1 MDAILA
7 NAEERMSKTVGVL
20 VSEYAGIRAGR
31 ANPAVLDKIK
41 VDYYGVSTP
50 INQVSAVS
58 VPDART
64 ILIQPWDKSVL
75 KYIERAIQA
84 SDIGINPQNDGGS
97 IRLIFPPLTEERRRQ
112 IVKDVAKYAEDSKVA
127 VRSIRRDAMDKFKE
141 MKKKSEITEDDMRI
155 AEKKI
160 QELTDKYCDE
170 IGSIAAK
177 KEEEIM
183 EI

>member
-1 MDAILA
+1 MDAILT

-84 SDIGINPQNDGGS
+84 SDIGINL
-97 IRLIFPPLTEERRRQ
+97 RT
-112 IVKDVAKYAEDSKVA
+112 
-127 VRSIRRDAMDKFKE
+127 
-141 MKKKSEITEDDMRI
+141 T
-155 AEKKI
+155 
-160 QELTDKYCDE
+160 
-170 IGSIAAK
+170 AAQSA
-177 KEEEIM
+177 
-183 EI
+183 

>member
-75 KYIERAIQA
+75 KYIERASRLPISA
-84 SDIGINPQNDGGS
+84 STL
-97 IRLIFPPLTEERRRQ
+97 RT
-112 IVKDVAKYAEDSKVA
+112 
-127 VRSIRRDAMDKFKE
+127 
-141 MKKKSEITEDDMRI
+141 T
-155 AEKKI
+155 
-160 QELTDKYCDE
+160 
-170 IGSIAAK
+170 AAQSA
-177 KEEEIM
+177 
-183 EI
+183 